1 MTFVFDKHDFANV
14 HCERLRI
21 EACVEGVP
29 VNLGPSHNGWSIFWS
44 AVAVVI
50 FAELG
55 CLARTSA
62 LAARFGQPWVIF
74 AGTMV
79 GTAVTMGLGI
89 YAGQAIHHLIP
100 ETTARWATG
109 LFFLL
114 FGALVL
120 CGRVHG

>member
-1 MTFVFDKHDFANV
+1 M
-14 HCERLRI
+14 
-21 EACVEGVP
+21 
-29 VNLGPSHNGWSIFWS
+29 NLGPSDSAWSVFWS

-62 LAARFGQPWVIF
+62 LAARYGQPWVIF

-79 GTAVTMGLGI
+79 GTAITMSVGI
-89 YAGQAIHHLIP
+89 YAGQLVHHHIP
-100 ETTARWATG
+100 ENAARWLTG
-109 LFFLL
+109 LFFVI

-120 CGRVHG
+120 AGRLRG

>member
-1 MTFVFDKHDFANV
+1 M
-14 HCERLRI
+14 R
-21 EACVEGVP
+21 
-29 VNLGPSHNGWSIFWS
+29 LGPSESAWAVFWS

-62 LAARFGQPWVIF
+62 LAARCGQPWVIS

-79 GTAVTMGLGI
+79 GTAITMGAGI
-89 YAGQAIHHLIP
+89 YAGQLVHHHLP
-100 ETTARWATG
+100 ESAARWLTG

-114 FGALVL
+114 FGALIL
-120 CGRVHG
+120 SGRLHG

>member
-1 MTFVFDKHDFANV
+1 M
-14 HCERLRI
+14 
-21 EACVEGVP
+21 
-29 VNLGPSHNGWSIFWS
+29 NLSPSHSVWSIFWS

-50 FAELG
+50 FTELG

-79 GTAVTMGLGI
+79 GTAVTMGIGI

-100 ETTARWATG
+100 ETTTRWVTG

-114 FGALVL
+114 FGVLVL
-120 CGRVHG
+120 SGRVHG

>member
-1 MTFVFDKHDFANV
+1 
-14 HCERLRI
+14 
-21 EACVEGVP
+21 VP
-29 VNLGPSHNGWSIFWS
+29 VNLGPSPNGWSIFWS

-79 GTAVTMGLGI
+79 GTAVTMGIGI
-89 YAGQAIHHLIP
+89 YAGQTIHHFLP
-100 ETTARWATG
+100 ESTIRWVTG

-114 FGALVL
+114 FGVLVL
-120 CGRVHG
+120 SGRVHG

>member
-1 MTFVFDKHDFANV
+1 M
-14 HCERLRI
+14 
-21 EACVEGVP
+21 
-29 VNLGPSHNGWSIFWS
+29 NLGPSPSAWSVFWS

-62 LAARFGQPWVIF
+62 LAARYGQPWVIF

-79 GTAVTMGLGI
+79 GTAITMAVGI
-89 YAGQAIHHLIP
+89 SAGQLVHHHIL
-100 ETTARWATG
+100 ECAARWLTG
-109 LFFLL
+109 LFFVI

-120 CGRVHG
+120 CGRLHG

>member
-1 MTFVFDKHDFANV
+1 LNIDA
-14 HCERLRI
+14 CE
-21 EACVEGVP
+21 EEP
-29 VNLGPSHNGWSIFWS
+29 PMNLGSSQNVWSIFWS

-62 LAARFGQPWVIF
+62 LAARYGQPWVIF

-79 GTAVTMGLGI
+79 GTAVTMGIGI

-100 ETTARWATG
+100 ESTARWLTG
-109 LFFLL
+109 LFFVL

>member
-1 MTFVFDKHDFANV
+1 MKATENMSF
-14 HCERLRI
+14 
-21 EACVEGVP
+21 
-29 VNLGPSHNGWSIFWS
+29 WSIFGAS
-44 AVAVVI
+44 MLLVI

-79 GTAVTMGLGI
+79 GTAITMGAGI
-89 YAGQAIHHLIP
+89 LVGNA
-100 ETTARWATG
+100 ARDYLPAATVRWITG
-109 LFFLL
+109 GFFLI

-120 CGRVHG
+120 LGRVEA

>member
-1 MTFVFDKHDFANV
+1 M
-14 HCERLRI
+14 
-21 EACVEGVP
+21 
-29 VNLGPSHNGWSIFWS
+29 NLEPSHSTWSVFWA

-62 LAARFGQPWVIF
+62 LAARFGRPWVIF

-79 GTAVTMGLGI
+79 GTAITMGVGI
-89 YAGQAIHHLIP
+89 YAGQAVHQHVP
-100 ETTARWATG
+100 PNAARWLTG
-109 LFFLL
+109 LFFLI

-120 CGRVHG
+120 SGRLGG

>member
-1 MTFVFDKHDFANV
+1 M
-14 HCERLRI
+14 
-21 EACVEGVP
+21 
-29 VNLGPSHNGWSIFWS
+29 NLGSSQSVWSIFWS
-44 AVAVVI
+44 AVAVVV

-55 CLARTSA
+55 CLVRTSA
-62 LAARFGQPWVIF
+62 LAARYGQPWVIF

-79 GTAVTMGLGI
+79 GTAVTMGVGI
-89 YAGQAIHHLIP
+89 YAGQAIHHLIS
-100 ETTARWATG
+100 ETTTRWVTG